1 MNTIVSPGW
10 YTDALTFKVT
20 GPVLSECGGLVGVA
34 RGVGMGFFTGVEDFT
49 TAVGGVVELAEL
61 LVLYGPQPASNARAT
76 MALRGISRRYIDFIP
91 DLLVISI
98 TPEHLQEVP
107 GKLMC
112 KYGRLIPHAIE
123 DVYGLA

>member
-1 MNTIVSPGW
+1 LSRVNTIVSPGW
-10 YTDALTFKVT
+10 YTDAFAFKVT
-20 GPVLSECGGLVGVA
+20 GPVLSERGWGVGVA
-34 RGVGMGFFTGVEDFT
+34 RGVGICLILLGVEDFT
-49 TAVGGVVELAEL
+49 TAVVGVVELVEL

-76 MALRGISRRYIDFIP
+76 MALRGISRRYIGFIP

-112 KYGRLIPHAIE
+112 KYG
-123 DVYGLA
+123 